1 MTSGGASDSDA
12 SRASVPPPEGQ
23 VGAWERGLLYS
34 LAGICILVAAE
45 GVFLALYHPPGR
57 QPLGTIAVLCVGAV
71 LALLLGTLALAA
83 GPRVGLGTIR
93 RKMAFGVV
101 LGGLVGLGDALLAAR
116 VMVVTAQ
123 DAYVM
128 AMLLFF
134 ALLISLT
141 LMLSLADT
149 LRRAIVVL
157 MRAARRMA
165 AGHLDTAVPVESGDE
180 LATLAADMQRMAAN
194 LAEAQRMQRAL
205 EDARRDLV
213 SGISHDLRTPLNA
226 VQAVASALADGV
238 VAEEPATVAHYVR
251 ELDAQVDRLAALIE
265 DLFMLARLE
274 GPAPGLALAP
284 YPSADLLS
292 TLLERARPLAREAG
306 VELEVTVGAG
316 TPAVLVDVRQ
326 IERVLDNLVRNA
338 LEHTPPGGAI
348 TVRAAP
354 HGERESKVIMTV
366 ADTGEGIDPGDL
378 PLLFELYYRGS
389 RRGRGAG
396 GAGLGLAIVKAV
408 VQAHGG
414 RVWAD
419 SPPSGE
425 QRGTLLGFVLPA
437 APDTR

>member
-1 MTSGGASDSDA
+1 MKW
-12 SRASVPPPEGQ
+12 P
-23 VGAWERGLLYS
+23 W
-34 LAGICILVAAE
+34 AE

-57 QPLGTIAVLCVGAV
+57 QPLGTIAALCVGAV

-101 LGGLVGLGDALLAAR
+101 LGGLVVLGDVLLAAR
-116 VMVVTAQ
+116 VMVVTVQ

-128 AMLLFF
+128 VMLLFF

-165 AGHLDTAVPVESGDE
+165 ADHLDTAVPVESGDE

-194 LAEAQRMQRAL
+194 LAQAQRMQRAL

-251 ELDAQVDRLAALIE
+251 ELDAQVDRLAALID
-265 DLFMLARLE
+265 DLFTLARLE

-284 YPSADLLS
+284 YPTADLLS
-292 TLLERARPLAREAG
+292 TLLERARPLAQEAG
-306 VELEVTVGAG
+306 VDLEVTVAAR
-316 TPAVLVDVRQ
+316 TPAVLVDLRQ

-348 TVRAAP
+348 KVRAAP
-354 HGERESKVIMTV
+354 HGEREREVIMTV
-366 ADTGEGIDPGDL
+366 SDTGEGIDPADL
-378 PLLFELYYRGS
+378 PLLFELYYRGN

-396 GAGLGLAIVKAV
+396 SAGLGLAIVKAV

-414 RVWAD
+414 RV
-419 SPPSGE
+419 
-425 QRGTLLGFVLPA
+425 
-437 APDTR
+437 

>member
-1 MTSGGASDSDA
+1 MTSGAAPDA
-12 SRASVPPPEGQ
+12 SPTPSPPGARAGVWGRS
-23 VGAWERGLLYS
+23 LLYS
-34 LAGICILVAAE
+34 LAGICVLVAAE
-45 GVFLALYHPPGR
+45 GVFLGLYHPPGR
-57 QPLGTIAVLCVGAV
+57 QPLGTIALLFAGTV

-93 RKMAFGVV
+93 RKMAFGVG
-101 LGGLVGLGDALLAAR
+101 LGGLVGLGDVLLAAR

-128 AMLLFF
+128 VMLLFF

-141 LMLSLADT
+141 LLLSLADT

-157 MRAARRMA
+157 MRAAQRMA
-165 AGHLDTAVPVESGDE
+165 AGHLDTLVPVESGDE

-194 LAEAQRMQRAL
+194 LAEAQRMQRVL
-205 EDARRDLV
+205 EDVRRDLV

-238 VAEEPATVAHYVR
+238 AVEEPGAVAHYLR
-251 ELDAQVDRLAALIE
+251 ELDAQVDRLAALID

-284 YPSADLLS
+284 YPIADLLS

-306 VELEVTVGAG
+306 VELEVTVGTG

-348 TVRAAP
+348 RVRAAP
-354 HGERESKVIMTV
+354 HGEREREVVMTV
-366 ADTGEGIDPGDL
+366 ADTGEGIDPDDL

-389 RRGRGAG
+389 RRARGAG
-396 GAGLGLAIVKAV
+396 GAGLGLAIVKAA

-419 SPPSGE
+419 SPPPGE
-425 QRGTLLGFVLPA
+425 PRGTLIGFVLPGA
-437 APDTR
+437 TDTR

>member
-1 MTSGGASDSDA
+1 MTSGAAPDA
-12 SRASVPPPEGQ
+12 SASTSPREGEVRAWKHS
-23 VGAWERGLLYS
+23 LLYS
-34 LAGICILVAAE
+34 LAGICVLVAAE

-57 QPLGTIAVLCVGAV
+57 QPLGAIAVLFASAV
-71 LALLLGTLALAA
+71 LSLLLGTLALAA

-93 RKMAFGVV
+93 RKMAFGVG
-101 LGGLVGLGDALLAAR
+101 LGGLVGFGDVLLAAR
-116 VMVVTAQ
+116 VMVVTVQ

-128 AMLLFF
+128 IMLLFF

-157 MRAARRMA
+157 MRAARHMA
-165 AGHLDTAVPVESGDE
+165 AGHLDTVVPVESGDE
-180 LATLAADMQRMAAN
+180 LATLAADMQRMAAS
-194 LAEAQRMQRAL
+194 LAEAQRMHQAL

-251 ELDAQVDRLAALIE
+251 ELDAQVDRLAALID

-274 GPAPGLALAP
+274 GPAPELALAP
-284 YPSADLLS
+284 YPTADLLS

-306 VELEVTVGAG
+306 VNLEVTVAAR

-326 IERVLDNLVRNA
+326 FERVLDNLVRNA
-338 LEHTPPGGAI
+338 LQHTPPGGAI
-348 TVRAAP
+348 RVQAAP
-354 HGERESKVIMTV
+354 HGEVGGEVIMTV
-366 ADTGEGIDPGDL
+366 ADTGEGIDLTDL

-389 RRGRGAG
+389 RRAHGAG
-396 GAGLGLAIVKAV
+396 GGGLGLAIVKAV

-419 SPPSGE
+419 SPPPGE
-425 QRGTLLGFVLPA
+425 ERGTLIGFVLPDA
-437 APDTR
+437 TATR